1 MKTKIIFLL
10 LVATC
15 FAKQLRFLDEIN
27 NGRAVKTAIETAAE
41 VKSVISTVSNV
52 SKMTGAM
59 KFMGHVG
66 MIIDACAT
74 IVETFGSSKSTVLHS
89 IRQGEG
95 FEKFEASMEFDF
107 TMGYR
112 NKGFDFFMQDMFE
125 HANIPENYRG
135 SFNHSLDVAKLARTE
150 RFCDYNFAFNKDENK
165 KDPKKKDYMSYLNLL
180 TYKYYDKAT
189 HKKKFNAI
197 IITAEARLK
206 LFPDELIYQTTEK
219 KVGGI
224 SESVTLH
231 SEFQDRDL
239 TPEVVQGVMAY
250 FELSSLRE
258 FCKLAGI
265 KISEIVPK

>member
-1 MKTKIIFLL
+1 MKTKIVFLL
-10 LVATC
+10 LLATC
-15 FAKQLRFLDEIN
+15 FAKQLRFLEEVN
-27 NGRAVKTAIETAAE
+27 NGRVLRTAAE
-41 VKSVISTVSNV
+41 IASDAKKVYDTVKNLGS
-52 SKMTGAM
+52 GGM

-66 MIIDACAT
+66 MIIDAAAT

-89 IRQGEG
+89 LRKGEG

-107 TMGYR
+107 TLGYR

-165 KDPKKKDYMSYLNLL
+165 KDPKKKDYMSYLNVLI
-180 TYKYYDKAT
+180 YKFYDQPT
-189 HKKKFNAI
+189 RKKKFNAI
-197 IITAEARLK
+197 IISAEARLK
-206 LFPDELIYQTTEK
+206 LFPDELIYQTTERA
-219 KVGGI
+219 VGGI
-224 SESVTLH
+224 SESTTLH

-258 FCKLAGI
+258 LCKLAGI
-265 KISEIVPK
+265 KISDIVPK